1 MTDNPRKPFG
11 GKGTMDGYRCELCGA
26 WVEYR
31 DLGKVLAHEGPLPH
45 VEQDRPAVGDRTDR
59 DRKKPPPVET
69 IGDGFKRRGPQPTW
83 AMSKEMVRP
92 PIESGP
98 YFGGGPAFRS
108 WETAVTS

>member
-45 VEQDRPAVGDRTDR
+45 VDQDRPAVGNRPRCPRCQARVTVQRTVASR
-59 DRKKPPPVET
+59 P
-69 IGDGFKRRGPQPTW
+69 GFEHWTLRCAKCGHIHEAQVKVDP
-83 AMSKEMVRP
+83 K
-92 PIESGP
+92 
-98 YFGGGPAFRS
+98 
-108 WETAVTS
+108 